1 MVLKLFRQDSEDAMA
16 AFMAEL
22 NAYDAL
28 KDLQGTYI
36 PRLLLAGPVQETGDF
51 ALVQTHGGKSFEQLP
66 SVGRRQGDAAI
77 RALKAL
83 HGLGAL
89 HGDIS
94 LGNFVYDPIEKRV
107 MAIDLQFV
115 TFPATDDEKYTF
127 GDPFE
132 QEVADLEAEMYPE
145 KSDVWSALGKRH
157 KGLNAQTCSHNM

>member
-1 MVLKLFRQDSEDAMA
+1 MILKLFRQDNKDAMA

-22 NAYDAL
+22 NAYDDL

-51 ALVQTHGGKSFEQLP
+51 ALVLTHGGNSFEQLP
-66 SVGRRQGDAAI
+66 SVGRKQGDAAV

-89 HGDIS
+89 HGEIS
-94 LGNFVYDPIEKRV
+94 LGNFVYDPIEKRA

-115 TFPATDDEKYTF
+115 TFPASDDKTYTF
-127 GDPFE
+127 GDPFK
-132 QEVADLEAEMYPE
+132 QEVAALEAELYPE
-145 KSDVWSALGKRH
+145 ESDKWSAPRKRH
-157 KGLNAQTCSHNM
+157 KGLNGQM